1 MNEKNK
7 AASIAQSVESAER
20 VRLSQ
25 WDAIVLESVRALG
38 LNGEELLRR
47 TAEGDLPSAE
57 GAAVSDF
64 GPLLTLHEEQPEV
77 LRQAVK
83 QGYRIKYNTLGG
95 IHTWIRI
102 VFGRESE
109 VERGEGIE
117 GVSVTL
123 TAEERERLAPVLSI
137 GWTIQKPEEETSES
151 GTALYRIVPVRAQ
164 DRL

>member
-1 MNEKNK
+1 MNPKNE
-7 AASIAQSVESAER
+7 ATRTAQGVESGER

-38 LNGEELLRR
+38 LNGEELLNR
-47 TAEGDLPSAE
+47 AASGDLPSAE
-57 GAAVSDF
+57 GSVVTDF
-64 GPLLTLHEEQPEV
+64 GPLATLQQEQPEV
-77 LRQAVK
+77 LKQAVD

-117 GVSVTL
+117 GVSVEL
-123 TAEERERLAPVLSI
+123 TAEERDRIAPVLSI
-137 GWTIQKPEEETSES
+137 GWTIRKQEGDASEA
-151 GTALYRIVPVRAQ
+151 GTALYRIVPMRS
-164 DRL
+164 